1 MSDELFNREEFVS
14 YFRDEAEELLQ
25 QIDGDLLKLE
35 EFAIS
40 KESDPEIINSLFRA
54 LHTIKGSGGML
65 GFTDVQGL
73 AHKLEN
79 LCDLLAQGSDA
90 ALGELRR
97 HPVLGARFSYRS
109 RSDRR
114 RR

>member
-1 MSDELFNREEFVS
+1 MSDELFNREEFVA

-25 QIDGDLLKLE
+25 QIDADLLKLE
-35 EFAIS
+35 ECVNTGQT
-40 KESDPEIINSLFRA
+40 DPEMINSLFRA

-79 LCDLLAQGSDA
+79 LCDLL
-90 ALGELRR
+90 RK
-97 HPVLGARFSYRS
+97 
-109 RSDRR
+109 DRMPLSETVVDLLFHGR
-114 RR
+114 